1 MPKKRRK
8 RNLTRPPSI
17 SVAALAVLVSVLIYI
32 ARVVLDLKQAGG
44 GVGLLRSEWLLD
56 GRLTSWGQAGVFG
69 VLQILLAGFALLLLF
84 SLLRMR
90 RWAWIALMLWSIGSL
105 LVNLILYFYGHP
117 NYPNMFLM
125 VVIVFS
131 LAQGEVLAAL
141 GIRRRS
147 DESVH

>member
-1 MPKKRRK
+1 MPKKRRS
-8 RNLTRPPSI
+8 RNLIRPPSL

-32 ARVVLDLKQAGG
+32 ARIVLDLKRAGAG
-44 GVGLLRSEWLLD
+44 EGLLRSAWLLE
-56 GRLTSWGQAGVFG
+56 GRLTPWGQTGILG
-69 VLQILLAGFALLLLF
+69 VLQILLSGFALLLLF